1 VDHASVRRPS
11 IHISIAGD
19 IMFKTILVP
28 TDGSELANK
37 AITAAVEFAKLTRG
51 KIIGLAVAE
60 PYPFSPLGET
70 AFMPDVAG
78 YEKGANEAAQA
89 HVNRISA
96 LASAADVSC
105 QTMTALSFD
114 PSDEIVKA
122 AKQHGCDI
130 IFMASHGRRG
140 LDRLLLGSE
149 TQKVLAHST
158 IPVMVFR

>member
-1 VDHASVRRPS
+1 
-11 IHISIAGD
+11 
-19 IMFKTILVP
+19 MFKTILVP

-37 AITAAVEFAKLTRG
+37 AIQAAVEFAKVNGG
-51 KIIGLAVAE
+51 KLIGIAVAE

-78 YEKGANEAAQA
+78 YEKGMLEAAQA
-89 HVNRISA
+89 HVNVVATTARQ
-96 LASAADVSC
+96 ADVPC
-105 QTMTALSFD
+105 ETVTATSFD
-114 PSDEIVKA
+114 PSDEIIKA
-122 AKQHGCDI
+122 AKSHGADI

-158 IPVMVFR
+158 IPVLVFR